1 MLYKSKIRE
10 DDFYNLD
17 KLINKTEIRN
27 IIIRAYWEGLKHSS
41 YTYEG
46 KINIVSKEFI
56 ISPSLV
62 ERIIYLKNK

>member
-1 MLYKSKIRE
+1 MNYETSSIE
-10 DDFYNLD
+10 HFISID

-41 YTYEG
+41 YNYEG
-46 KINIVSKEFI
+46 KINIISEEFI
-56 ISPSLV
+56 VSPSLV